1 MVPLLF
7 AGLSAIGNYM
17 EKDTDY
23 KRRTKMKDDYVSKM
37 ESLVIDDTDRTK
49 RLDQVSDMFN
59 PAITNDLNQSAIKN
73 AISGV
78 VNPVQVSALI
88 PAKAEAMAKESMN
101 IENQN
106 TQIMSKISEA
116 SLMDIPKPGFFDFLS
131 GGIEGYGI
139 GAQFESMS
147 NEEDRRKKMMGLL
160 ESTLGGNKSVAPNS
174 MPSLTPFME
183 SYDNIFK
190 DLSTFSILG

>member
-59 PAITNDLNQSAIKN
+59 PAITNDLNQSAVKN

-88 PAKAEAMAKESMN
+88 PAKAEAMAKESM
-101 IENQN
+101 
-106 TQIMSKISEA
+106 KI
-116 SLMDIPKPGFFDFLS
+116 
-131 GGIEGYGI
+131 
-139 GAQFESMS
+139 
-147 NEEDRRKKMMGLL
+147 
-160 ESTLGGNKSVAPNS
+160 
-174 MPSLTPFME
+174 
-183 SYDNIFK
+183 
-190 DLSTFSILG
+190 